1 MIVKPRDVVQLRSGE
16 LFIVTSAV
24 DQEHP
29 NVKNSPDDL
38 FLGYRLRYS
47 PVVDKWFYNSKSR
60 KLEVNT
66 MSEVVVVRTDVVI
79 DYGYGNI

>member
-1 MIVKPRDVVQLRSGE
+1 MIVKQGDVAQLSTGE
-16 LFIVTSAV
+16 LLYVTSAV

-47 PVVDKWFYNSKSR
+47 PVVDRWFYNSKNR
-60 KLEVNT
+60 KLEVSS
-66 MSEVVVVRTDVVI
+66 MSEVVAVRTDIVI
-79 DYGYGNI
+79 DYGHGNI

>member
-1 MIVKPRDVVQLRSGE
+1 M
-16 LFIVTSAV
+16 TSAV

-29 NVKNSPDDL
+29 HVKSSPDDL
-38 FLGYRLRYS
+38 FLGYRLKYS
-47 PVVDKWFYNSKSR
+47 PVVDKWFYNSKDR

-66 MSEVVVVRTDVVI
+66 MAEVVVVRTDVVI